1 MTEYPITAQEASK
14 RLGISPPTLNRWLVD
29 DQERPPDSRLFP
41 FHRMR
46 GGQKRVWSE
55 EGFAALEAAIDRE
68 SRPGGVL
75 CHWRARAPSGGSPD
89 GDMDA
94 ARSLDAVLRVPAM
107 SANSQRRR
115 RRAWLEAAR
124 RPASLPRGAR

>member
-1 MTEYPITAQEASK
+1 MAEFPLTAQMAAE
-14 RLGISPPTLNRWLVD
+14 RLGLSVATLNRWLVD
-29 DQERPPDSRLFP
+29 DQERPPDSRLFQ

-75 CHWRARAPSGGSPD
+75 CHWRARSPFGGSSD
-89 GDMDA
+89 GDPDA
-94 ARSLDAVLRVPAM
+94 AHAMEAVLRYR
-107 SANSQRRR
+107 S
-115 RRAWLEAAR
+115 
-124 RPASLPRGAR
+124 